1 MSVASSVVI
10 PAQPT
15 TGRTVYTPLG
25 GNGITAPHGCYL
37 VELRIV
43 GDGGAGTSTLS
54 IQGDARFTNLFAW
67 INPKTG
73 ASAAANDFVL
83 LLEETAGST
92 VPNTVVVG
100 TMPQVAAATFG
111 TNASFLWYPPPVYFK
126 GNGRI
131 QAQQPNVGA
140 GETYFLAA
148 QVYVFDID
156 VAQKT
161 PLPFLQ
167 WNVPGVSAPAAI

>member
-1 MSVASSVVI
+1 MAVAEAVVI

-25 GNGITAPHGCYL
+25 GNGVSAPHSCYL
-37 VELRIV
+37 VQLAV
-43 GDGGAGTSTLS
+43 TGDASAGLSTLS

-73 ASAAANDFVL
+73 ASAGANDFAL

-92 VPNTVVVG
+92 VPASFICG

-148 QVYVFDID
+148 QIYCFNID
-156 VAQKT
+156 VAQRT
-161 PLPFLQ
+161 PLPLLQ
-167 WNVPGVSAPAAI
+167 WNVPGVSAPAAV